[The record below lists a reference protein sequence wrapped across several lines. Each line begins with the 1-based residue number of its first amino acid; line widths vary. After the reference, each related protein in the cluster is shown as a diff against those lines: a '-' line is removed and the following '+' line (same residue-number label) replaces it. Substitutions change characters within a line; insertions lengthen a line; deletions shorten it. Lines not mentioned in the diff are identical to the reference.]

1 MDRRI
6 VLAGLAAALATPALA
21 QTGGASPS
29 PAQGGMSQTGQA
41 DMLQQHMQD
50 TLRLG
55 TVALE
60 TSRIALEKARNAE
73 LKRFAQFERDE
84 QETIAEVL
92 HSMMVPATTAGIGS
106 QASPPSGQPATGS
119 TAVPPARTGAEP
131 TAARPAA
138 AAGQLD
144 AEGRQMIERL
154 RSAEAGAAFDREYL
168 QGQLKGHQEL
178 LQVQERFIRSNPM
191 NREQLNVARLARGQI
206 REHIALLEDMQQ
218 KIR

>member
-1 MDRRI
+1 
-6 VLAGLAAALATPALA
+6 
-21 QTGGASPS
+21 
-29 PAQGGMSQTGQA
+29 
-41 DMLQQHMQD
+41 MQD

-73 LKRFAQFERDE
+73 LKQFAQFERDE
-84 QETIAEVL
+84 QETVAEVL

-106 QASPPSGQPATGS
+106 QASPPSGQPATGT
-119 TAVPPARTGAEP
+119 TAVPPARSGAEP
-131 TAARPAA
+131 TTPSPRPIA

-206 REHIALLEDMQQ
+206 REHITLLEDIQQ